1 MYDIMTQGYV
11 YYRQFV
17 KAEDINKI
25 IDAVKARFNL
35 AENYYFL
42 RYSHT
47 VSGICLELPKERGEI
62 EGQIFNA
69 NCELRWKKS
78 KAGYEALILS
88 KKEVTLDGFEKLSGK
103 WKIVDHKA
111 YWHDIKE
118 TKFPKGFIFPNQK
131 IDIHQRY
138 FQDSSTAT
146 VHFVALTVKEK
157 GNDSNTQTSTET
169 NSTTPA
175 SNPR

>member
-1 MYDIMTQGYV
+1 MTQGYV
-11 YYRQFV
+11 YHRQFV

-25 IDAVKARFNL
+25 IDAVKTHFNL

-62 EGQIFNA
+62 EGQMFNA
-69 NCELRWKKS
+69 YCELRWKKY
-78 KAGYEALILS
+78 KTEYEALILS
-88 KKEVTLDGFEKLSGK
+88 KQKFEMEGFEVLTGE
-103 WKIVDHKA
+103 WRIVDHKA

-118 TKFPKGFIFPNQK
+118 TKFPKGFIFPDKNPEIQ
-131 IDIHQRY
+131 QRY
-138 FQDSSTAT
+138 FQDSATAT

-157 GNDSNTQTSTET
+157 DNDSNTQTSTEKT
-169 NSTTPA
+169 STTTA